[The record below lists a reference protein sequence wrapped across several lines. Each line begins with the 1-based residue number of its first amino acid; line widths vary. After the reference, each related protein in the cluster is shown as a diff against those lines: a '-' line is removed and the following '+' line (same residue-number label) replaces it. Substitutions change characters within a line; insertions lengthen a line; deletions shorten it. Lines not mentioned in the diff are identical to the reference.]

1 MLVVLEVRMVALHAA
16 ETMVAMTVI
25 VNVMSVGG
33 RVVVGSGGWCAHAAE
48 WDFNRGRKRLQ
59 PPSSAP
65 ARPSASSVSG
75 EGVFDMSRI
84 SS

>member
-25 VNVMSVGG
+25 VNVTSDGG
-33 RVVVGSGGWCAHAAE
+33 RLAGGGGVRTQQNGILIAGESVC
-48 WDFNRGRKRLQ
+48 NLPPLLQ
-59 PPSSAP
+59 SPICQFSIK
-65 ARPSASSVSG
+65 G
-75 EGVFDMSRI
+75 GVFDMSRI